1 MNYSDSYSCYEQAD
15 AGDQG
20 CVRQRRFDVYIKP
33 LTLVD
38 PETSVFLIYI
48 HPFRP

>member
-1 MNYSDSYSCYEQAD
+1 MQ
-15 AGDQG
+15 GDQG

-38 PETSVFLIYI
+38 PETSVFLIYTLSGLN
-48 HPFRP
+48 PAALEVLNV